1 MPAAVSVP
9 GGCRRGALCQL
20 LALEWKIIM
29 PDIILEAKQIKKY
42 FPVTKGLVISKK
54 VADIKAVDEISFSI
68 AEKETFGLV
77 GESGCGKTTTS
88 KLILLLEKLT
98 SGSILFRGQAIEK
111 FSSEQLKKY
120 RSSIQAV
127 FQDPYSSLSPRLRV
141 KDIVGEPVKVN
152 TDLSGKVILE
162 RVKKILFD
170 VGLNDPSAPYNYP
183 HEFSGGQRQRIAVA
197 RAIALEPSLVILDE
211 PVSALD
217 VSIRAQIMN
226 LLKELQAR
234 LGLAYLLIAH
244 DLAVVKHM
252 SNRIGVMYLG
262 KIVETAG
269 SDELYEHPLHPYT
282 RALYSAA
289 LPSHPDIKRHEII
302 LPGEVPSPINPP
314 KGCRFHPR
322 CTYIKPICSEGEPPL
337 SEVASGHFV
346 ACHLDSAA

>member
-1 MPAAVSVP
+1 M
-9 GGCRRGALCQL
+9 GEIL
-20 LALEWKIIM
+20 
-29 PDIILEAKQIKKY
+29 LEARQIKKY
-42 FPVTKGLVISKK
+42 FPVTKGLLIMHK
-54 VADIKAVDEISFSI
+54 VGWLKAVDEISFSI

-88 KLILLLEKLT
+88 WLILLLEELT
-98 SGSILFRGQAIEK
+98 GGSILFRGRDIQQ
-111 FSSEQLKKY
+111 FSSDELKKY

-152 TDLSGKVILE
+152 TDLSNQEIME
-162 RVKKILFD
+162 RVKKVLSD
-170 VGLNDPSAPYNYP
+170 VGLSDASVPYDYP

-197 RAIALEPSLVILDE
+197 RAIVLEPSIVILDE

-226 LLKELQAR
+226 LLQDLQDR

-262 KIVETAG
+262 KIVESAR
-269 SDELYEHPLHPYT
+269 SDELYAHPLHPYT
-282 RALYSAA
+282 KALHSAA
-289 LPSHPDIKRHEII
+289 LPSHPDSKREEII
-302 LPGEVPSPINPP
+302 LPGEVPSPLNPP
-314 KGCRFHPR
+314 LGCRFHPR
-322 CTYIKPICSEGEPPL
+322 CSSAKPVCSERAPVL
-337 SEVASGHFV
+337 TEVDSGHFV
-346 ACHLDSAA
+346 ACHIYGKDF